1 LSDSTRH
8 ILLVTHFYAEHR
20 GGIEI
25 VARNLGEAMVEG
37 GIGEITW
44 CASDVN
50 LPEGPFPEGLACVP
64 MRTLNVVEDKLH
76 VPYPLWGPGS
86 LWKLWRASGNA
97 DVVHLHDFFYMGNV
111 SAFVFAKL
119 RGKPVVITQHIG
131 FVPYQSALLRLI
143 LGTVNATLGKV
154 LLSGA
159 DQVVYISETVLDYFQ
174 GRIRYRRPARF
185 IPNGVDTEMYTPGSD
200 EERSAVRKDFG
211 IPQDSPMFLFVG
223 RFVEKKGLHILEEL
237 VKRVPEATWC
247 FAGWGPMDPEDWNA
261 DNVRVIKGRSGAE
274 LAEVY
279 RAADLL
285 VLPSVGEGFP
295 LVIQE
300 AMACGTPAFVSTT
313 TAGAQAEARD
323 LMIHEEVSEDG
334 DTAGTVDAWA
344 ARLSTLIAEPD
355 TLRSMRSDVSD
366 FAHAQWSWRGNA
378 ERYGEL
384 FAELLDT

>member
-1 LSDSTRH
+1 M
-8 ILLVTHFYAEHR
+8 
-20 GGIEI
+20 
-25 VARNLGEAMVEG
+25 ARNLGEAMVEG
-37 GIGEITW
+37 GIGEIVW

-50 LPEGPFPEGLACVP
+50 LPEGPFPDGLTCVP

-86 LWKLWRASGNA
+86 LWKLWRASRSA

-111 SAFVFAKL
+111 LAFLFAKL
-119 RGKPVVITQHIG
+119 RGKPVIITQHIG
-131 FVPYQSALLRLI
+131 FVPYQNPVLRLI

-154 LLSGA
+154 LLSWA
-159 DQVVYISETVLDYFQ
+159 NQVVYISETVLDYFQ
-174 GRIRYRRPARF
+174 GRITYRRPALF
-185 IPNGVDTEMYTPGSD
+185 IPNGVDTEMYTPGTED
-200 EERSAVRKDFG
+200 ERSSVLKELNL
-211 IPQDSPMFLFVG
+211 PQDKPVFLFVG
-223 RFVEKKGLHILEEL
+223 RFVEKKGLHILEQL
-237 VKRVPEATWC
+237 VKRVPDVTWC
-247 FAGWGPMDPEDWNA
+247 FAGWGPMDPEGWGA
-261 DNVRVIKGRSGAE
+261 DNVRIIKGRSGAA

-323 LMIHEEVSEDG
+323 LMIHEAVSEDG
-334 DTAGTVDAWA
+334 DTEGTVAAWA
-344 ARLSTLIAEPD
+344 DRLTELIEDPAALQD
-355 TLRSMRSDVSD
+355 MRPKVSE
-366 FAHAQWSWRGNA
+366 FAHAHWSWRGNA

-384 FAELLDT
+384 FEELL